1 MNDWISE
8 TLYSNGVLKNKLH
21 IHDPKE
27 LEKKEYELSA
37 RNALFLLQ
45 KKPQINDIG
54 DLKKVH
60 QFLFGELYDWAG
72 KYRPGNF
79 NKNGYEF
86 FDHTRFDFAEKDINN
101 MLHKHPAGKPLANK
115 DYAEL
120 LDAINFM
127 HPFREGNGRSCKV
140 FLSAYAANHGQVI
153 DYPRRNKEMIEAQ
166 NEANVDKIAK
176 LIKVENTPSR
186 NRAFQVLASQQ
197 SAGKTLSQAE
207 LAQKY
212 AEQQNK
218 EQQEFDQ
225 DEGLEL
231 E

>member
-1 MNDWISE
+1 
-8 TLYSNGVLKNKLH
+8 
-21 IHDPKE
+21 
-27 LEKKEYELSA
+27 
-37 RNALFLLQ
+37 
-45 KKPQINDIG
+45 
-54 DLKKVH
+54 
-60 QFLFGELYDWAG
+60 
-72 KYRPGNF
+72 
-79 NKNGYEF
+79 
-86 FDHTRFDFAEKDINN
+86 
-101 MLHKHPAGKPLANK
+101 MLHKHPARKPLANK

-186 NRAFQVLASQQ
+186 NRVFQVLQ
-197 SAGKTLSQAE
+197 SAWKTLSQAE

-212 AEQQNK
+212 AEQQEK
-218 EQQEFDQ
+218 EQQ
-225 DEGLEL
+225 GLDRDDSL
-231 E
+231 GLD